1 MSTAIKSLTP
11 KVLRDFVLTAILS
24 RWEGDI
30 DWENVDVE
38 IRQFKYLGIGE
49 SNEPIEFYCRIYS
62 REWFSWLYGLSLKD
76 VCDVIDSYL
85 EDSLDCLNF
94 RCEAG
99 RYEMMKVPG
108 TNQFSIDL
116 EIKIVDSENYT
127 GKLGW

>member
-49 SNEPIEFYCRIYS
+49 
-62 REWFSWLYGLSLKD
+62 
-76 VCDVIDSYL
+76 
-85 EDSLDCLNF
+85 
-94 RCEAG
+94 
-99 RYEMMKVPG
+99 
-108 TNQFSIDL
+108 
-116 EIKIVDSENYT
+116 
-127 GKLGW
+127 